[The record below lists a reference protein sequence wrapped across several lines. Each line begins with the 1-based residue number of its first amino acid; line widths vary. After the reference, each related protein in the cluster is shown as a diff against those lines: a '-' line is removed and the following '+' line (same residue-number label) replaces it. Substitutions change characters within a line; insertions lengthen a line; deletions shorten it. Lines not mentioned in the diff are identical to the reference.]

1 VLFEFSEAFYIKNVN
16 ASAVSYFVHYYYN
29 PYIHVTSSNAL
40 CTEYA
45 CPYYSGHLNAIPL
58 CLPANSWPKQVANC
72 FHSFSVCAFF
82 MTSRSRKGFAFS
94 PEKDQCTSCGR
105 FVVAGPMGLSR
116 HFARNPWCYLD
127 YATELNPCCQQD
139 LFPFMQS
146 STGCQQT
153 DVRQSNPDLIHTR
166 KGPSNFNKLLSFLAR
181 DSAAHLSSRDIPH
194 KDAGEE
200 EDFPIV
206 HDDSYDESA
215 VGDKLSVQLDDK
227 SPATLTPLNTVAD
240 AAVDT
245 SILDL
250 YVAHSNPLAMGYLF
264 HYFQSRRKFRLT
276 SCKLSRDFVPQ

>member
-1 VLFEFSEAFYIKNVN
+1 
-16 ASAVSYFVHYYYN
+16 
-29 PYIHVTSSNAL
+29 
-40 CTEYA
+40 
-45 CPYYSGHLNAIPL
+45 
-58 CLPANSWPKQVANC
+58 
-72 FHSFSVCAFF
+72 

-181 DSAAHLSSRDIPH
+181 DSAAHLSSRDIPYD
-194 KDAGEE
+194 DADKE
-200 EDFPIV
+200 EDVPIV
-206 HDDSYDESA
+206 RDDSYDESA
-215 VGDKLSVQLDDK
+215 VGNKLSVHSDDEN
-227 SPATLTPLNTVAD
+227 PTTLPPVNTVAD

-245 SILDL
+245 SILDSF
-250 YVAHSNPLAMGYLF
+250 VAHSK
-264 HYFQSRRKFRLT
+264 S
-276 SCKLSRDFVPQ
+276 LSNGLSL